1 MARSLF
7 IVSRTKPGTYAYLKL
22 VSDSEEIEVLLDRR
36 ELERRQNAQRV
47 TAERRN
53 GERRRRNVMSDLVT
67 SGWVLVR
74 R

>member
-22 VSDSEEIEVLLDRR
+22 VSDSEHVEVVLDRR
-36 ELERRQNAQRV
+36 ELDRRRIEQPVTPERRK
-47 TAERRN
+47 
-53 GERRRRNVMSDLVT
+53 GDRRRRNVTANLAKF
-67 SGWVLVR
+67 GWASVR